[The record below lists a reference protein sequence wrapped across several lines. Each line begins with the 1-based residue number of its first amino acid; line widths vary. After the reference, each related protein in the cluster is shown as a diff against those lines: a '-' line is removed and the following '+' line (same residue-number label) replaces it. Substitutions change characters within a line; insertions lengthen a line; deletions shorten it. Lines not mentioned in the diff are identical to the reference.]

1 MDEKILNS
9 LLNDTG
15 EHRFNHTLRVVKE
28 AEKLATNYNID
39 IGKAYK
45 AALLHD
51 CAKFQD
57 KKNILKMANDFG
69 IILDDIMRKSPELIH
84 APLGAKISELKY
96 NIDDCDIL
104 NAIKYHTTG
113 RKNMSQLEK
122 IIYLA
127 DYIEPYRKFSGVE
140 NVRQLAYEN
149 LDKSLLLAMDQTI
162 IFLVNN
168 NRLIS
173 RDTIEARNQLI
184 NNIKGGREWLK

>member
-1 MDEKILNS
+1 
-9 LLNDTG
+9 
-15 EHRFNHTLRVVKE
+15 
-28 AEKLATNYNID
+28 
-39 IGKAYK
+39 
-45 AALLHD
+45 
-51 CAKFQD
+51 
-57 KKNILKMANDFG
+57 
-69 IILDDIMRKSPELIH
+69 
-84 APLGAKISELKY
+84 
-96 NIDDCDIL
+96 
-104 NAIKYHTTG
+104 
-113 RKNMSQLEK
+113 MSQLEK

-184 NNIKGGREWLK
+184 NNIKGGRE

>member
-184 NNIKGGREWLK
+184 NNIKGGRE